1 MTTKL
6 ITEFEVKDRKA
17 VVYLDT
23 KEECY
28 SVDFY
33 EKDSMIGTEHY
44 PNKSIHWA
52 EDCAENW
59 VMGIKK
65 VVDGD

>member
-1 MTTKL
+1 MATKK
-6 ITEFEVKDRKA
+6 ITEFEDQNRKA

-23 KEECY
+23 REECY

-33 EKDSMIGTEHY
+33 ENNSMIGTEQY
-44 PNKSIHWA
+44 PNKSIYWA

-59 VMGIKK
+59 VKGIKK